1 MSEQEKNG
9 VLINV
14 KRVTEEKKQGKKQD
28 QDKSMFC
35 IGENTDGTNELDKLI
50 AALEQYKGK
59 QVNFD
64 FRVTDKE
71 HEGRKY
77 RGAFLIVKE
86 MVPRDKQP
94 SAKKTDIKAKAD
106 EIRQKL
112 G

>member
-1 MSEQEKNG
+1 MSDQNDRG
-9 VLINV
+9 TLLNV
-14 KRVTEEKKQGKKQD
+14 KRVTEETNQGKKQD
-28 QDKSMFC
+28 QDKHLFC
-35 IGENTDGTNELDKLI
+35 IGENSDGSNEFDKL
-50 AALEQYKGK
+50 LEVLQQYKGK

-71 HEGRKY
+71 HQGRKY

-86 MVPRDKQP
+86 MVPKAQQP
-94 SAKKTDIKAKAD
+94 NKKTDIKAKAD